1 MADQQKDEAESRSI
15 HIISGYFRDHRL
27 DLRQF
32 VMDIVRTG
40 DRNVPL
46 YLRLADRNKAD
57 KAVFSQLM
65 KDFQWHKAL

>member
-1 MADQQKDEAESRSI
+1 
-15 HIISGYFRDHRL
+15 
-27 DLRQF
+27 
-32 VMDIVRTG
+32 MDIVRTG